1 MRRLALLLVVWPAVV
16 SADDAPP
23 QETEPQQPDI
33 SKNPAVNE
41 HFHDGLAAYEKHD
54 YKTSIREFEIAYR
67 LEPLP
72 VLLYTWAQSERLAGH
87 CDKAVPL
94 YKKYLYADITEK
106 QKVRTRENLKQCG
119 ATGESVETPTPNEKP
134 ATETPRWYKDK
145 LGGALTVAG
154 VIGVGVGV
162 VYLVKASGTRSDANS
177 AMFLDDF
184 KSGLDDATSQRRIGA
199 VSLTVGL
206 ALVASGIAVYV
217 IHDKQNKKLVA
228 GTDGRTVFI
237 GARF

>member
-1 MRRLALLLVVWPAVV
+1 MRRLALFLVLWPAVA
-16 SADDAPP
+16 SADDPPP

-67 LEPLP
+67 LDPLP

-94 YKKYLYADITEK
+94 YKKYLYADITDN
-106 QKVRTRENLKQCG
+106 QKARTRENLKQCG
-119 ATGESVETPTPNEKP
+119 ASSEPEPNQPEKQV
-134 ATETPRWYKDK
+134 TETPPWYKDK

-154 VIGVGVGV
+154 AIGVGLGV
-162 VYLVKASGTRSDANS
+162 AYMVKASGTRSDADS

-184 KSGLDDATSQRRIGA
+184 KTGLDEATTQRRIGA

-206 ALVASGIAVYV
+206 GLIASGIAVYV